1 MYISYVAMVRSNR
14 ASIQE
19 TKGILEIIFLVYTCV
34 TIFFD
39 LFSKGIKIFLMGQML
54 LMKYK
59 ISPEFRG
66 SCQVV
71 NSWILT
77 KTAGIAFLSSNYL
90 KLSQMIY
97 GYAARGMQ

>member
-1 MYISYVAMVRSNR
+1 MVRSNR
-14 ASIQE
+14 AKIFE
-19 TKGILEIIFLVYTCV
+19 TKGILEILFLVYTCV

-39 LFSKGIKIFLMGQML
+39 LFSKAIKIFLMGQML

-71 NSWILT
+71 NGWILQ
-77 KTAGIAFLSSNYL
+77 KTTGIHFLSSNYM

-97 GYAARGMQ
+97 GYASSGMQ